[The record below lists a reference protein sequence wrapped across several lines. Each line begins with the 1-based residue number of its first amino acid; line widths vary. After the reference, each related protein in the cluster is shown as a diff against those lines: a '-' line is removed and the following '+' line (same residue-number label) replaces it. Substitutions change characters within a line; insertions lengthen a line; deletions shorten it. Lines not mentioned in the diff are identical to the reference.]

1 MRCSVAGT
9 DQTTRFSSR
18 EAGREERWTCR
29 SGRRLF
35 WPQNNSFHALALLTL
50 HLAVTVPSQLRQKP
64 CGAVPC
70 GDRVTS
76 SNQQAPHL
84 AVLEPMV
91 LGTSLGFSLGFSLAA
106 RRSGAITCRPAG
118 AGGPRRA
125 RTRAMAAGGNGGGN
139 GSAGAPAAA
148 AAPGVSRRVQDT
160 DAPCIVKTKA
170 LVAST
175 PGTLSLAQGAWGLCL
190 HALGRQVGS
199 AACWLPL
206 PPAGCRRTNSH

>member
-1 MRCSVAGT
+1 
-9 DQTTRFSSR
+9 
-18 EAGREERWTCR
+18 
-29 SGRRLF
+29 
-35 WPQNNSFHALALLTL
+35 
-50 HLAVTVPSQLRQKP
+50 
-64 CGAVPC
+64 
-70 GDRVTS
+70 
-76 SNQQAPHL
+76 
-84 AVLEPMV
+84 MV

-118 AGGPRRA
+118 AGRPGRA
-125 RTRAMAAGGNGGGN
+125 RTRAMAAGGN

-190 HALGRQVGS
+190 HALGRRVGS
-199 AACWLPL
+199 AAC
-206 PPAGCRRTNSH
+206 